1 MTKIETLP
9 APETKTLET
18 KALVADMHETLHA
31 LRQESEAEEASG
43 RTPDPV
49 SEEKFARMNARI
61 DDIAIKMNR
70 PVLATPNAARTVVEE
85 RASLEQKAAFQAYM
99 RTGQEEAIRRFE
111 MKSNANLGPD
121 PGYVLPPDV
130 EMGILSRMAIW
141 SPLRAVANVQQVS
154 GTNFR
159 TAVSPNG
166 ATRGWTGDAN
176 PSNAPDTTFL
186 RDMTFNTAELFCQPA
201 ATQTLLDDPAID
213 LESWIGGEVERAF
226 ALAEAATFIT
236 GNGVNKPRG
245 FLAEPTVANASWA
258 WGSLGFMSTG
268 VSAGFPASNPSDVL
282 IDFVHSLKTIYRQ
295 NASFVMNRKTQ
306 GAIRKFRDS
315 AGNYLWQAPSMAGA
329 RATLM
334 NYPVVEVEDM
344 PDIAAN
350 SHSIAFGDFQRGYL
364 IVDRIGIRALRDPY
378 SAKPYVLFYTTKR
391 IGGGVQDYDAI
402 KLLRFA
408 V

>member
-1 MTKIETLP
+1 MTLNENHIP
-9 APETKTLET
+9 APETK
-18 KALVADMHETLHA
+18 ALVTEMNETLHA
-31 LRQESEAEEASG
+31 LRQESEAEEATG
-43 RTPDPV
+43 RAPDPV

-61 DDIAIKMNR
+61 DEISIKMNR
-70 PVLATPNAARTVVEE
+70 PVLGKPGSARMMAED
-85 RASLEQKAAFQAYM
+85 RSSLEQKAAFQTYM
-99 RTGQEEAIRRFE
+99 RTGQEDAIRRFE

-130 EMGILSRMAIW
+130 ELGILSRMAIW

-154 GTNFR
+154 GTSFR

-176 PSNAPDTTFL
+176 PSNTPDTTFL
-186 RDMTFNTAELFCQPA
+186 RDLSFNTAELFCQPA

-236 GNGVNKPRG
+236 GNGVNKPKG

-268 VSAGFPASNPSDVL
+268 VSAAFPATNPSDVL

-295 NASFVMNRKTQ
+295 NGSFVMNRKTQ

-315 AGNYLWQAPSMAGA
+315 TGNYLWQPPTMAGA

-334 NYPVVEVEDM
+334 NFPVVEVEDM

-350 SHSIAFGDFQRGYL
+350 SFSIAFGDFQRGYL

>member
-1 MTKIETLP
+1 MTLNENHAV
-9 APETKTLET
+9 APET
-18 KALVADMHETLHA
+18 KALVTEMNETLHA

-43 RTPDPV
+43 RAPDPV

-61 DDIAIKMNR
+61 DDITIKMNR
-70 PVLATPNAARTVVEE
+70 PVLAKPNATKTMVEE

-154 GTNFR
+154 GTSFR

-176 PSNAPDTTFL
+176 PSNTPDTAFL

-236 GNGVNKPRG
+236 GNGVNKPKG

-282 IDFVHSLKTIYRQ
+282 IDLVHSLKTIYRQ

>member
-1 MTKIETLP
+1 MTLNENHAS
-9 APETKTLET
+9 APET
-18 KALVADMHETLHA
+18 KALVTEMNETLHA

-43 RTPDPV
+43 RAPDPV

-70 PVLATPNAARTVVEE
+70 PVLGKPGSTKMMAED
-85 RASLEQKAAFQAYM
+85 RASLEQKAAFQTYM

-130 EMGILSRMAIW
+130 ELGILSRMAIW

-154 GTNFR
+154 GTSFR

-176 PSNAPDTTFL
+176 PSNSPDTTFL
-186 RDMTFNTAELFCQPA
+186 RDLSYNTAELFCQPA

-226 ALAEAATFIT
+226 ALAEAATFIS
-236 GNGVNKPRG
+236 GNGVNKPKG

-268 VSAGFPASNPSDVL
+268 VSAGFPATNPSDVL

-306 GAIRKFRDS
+306 GAIRKFKDS
-315 AGNYLWQAPSMAGA
+315 TGNYLWQPPTMAGA

-334 NYPVVEVEDM
+334 NFPVVEVEDM

-350 SHSIAFGDFQRGYL
+350 SFSIAFGDFQRGYL